1 MNFDLTIYFTGLHQ
15 LLSYPPENGKFPG
28 LYIEY
33 IIFNS
38 SNSCCG
44 ACGKVYYGLEALA
57 EGCGQN
63 CG

>member
-1 MNFDLTIYFTGLHQ
+1 MENFQGF
-15 LLSYPPENGKFPG
+15 
-28 LYIEY
+28 YIEY

-57 EGCGQN
+57 EGCWQN